1 MQTYIVTYT
10 GTCVET
16 YAVEANSPEEARE
29 NWAILGELRI
39 SEVQSGEV
47 TGIEEES

>member
-10 GTCVET
+10 GTFVET

-29 NWAILGELRI
+29 NWAILGELQT
-39 SEVQSGEV
+39 SEAQSGEV
-47 TGIEEES
+47 TDVEEEN